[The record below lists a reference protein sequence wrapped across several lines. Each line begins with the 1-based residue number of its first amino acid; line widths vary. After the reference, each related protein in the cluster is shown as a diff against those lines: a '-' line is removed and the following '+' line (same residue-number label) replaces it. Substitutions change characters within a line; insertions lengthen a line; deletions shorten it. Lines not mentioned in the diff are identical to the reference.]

1 MVMASTALAGDTFW
15 EDRQRGYFWYED
27 PLFKA
32 PQDQEKADEEKP
44 MIVQSREDGS
54 TDNYTYDDLFDLHP
68 DRFQLV
74 IDARLKQCGASPY
87 RRKCVA
93 VFRGHRCGQE
103 EKPPD
108 GQCRRVCGHAES
120 TLDR

>member
-44 MIVQSREDGS
+44 MIVQPEKMVQRITTPMMIFSICIRTGS
-54 TDNYTYDDLFDLHP
+54 
-68 DRFQLV
+68 
-74 IDARLKQCGASPY
+74 S
-87 RRKCVA
+87 
-93 VFRGHRCGQE
+93 
-103 EKPPD
+103 
-108 GQCRRVCGHAES
+108 
-120 TLDR
+120 